1 MSGTFA
7 LAVTS
12 DTLSQCDIED
22 LEVPVRNVKDSLITL
37 VVWVL
42 IHLRK
47 SRWFDSLQFLSS
59 CR

>member
-7 LAVTS
+7 LAATS
-12 DTLSQCDIED
+12 DSISQCDIEA
-22 LEVPVRNVKDSLITL
+22 LKVPVRNVKDSLITL

-42 IHLRK
+42 IHFRK
-47 SRWFDSLQFLSS
+47 PRRFDSLQFLSS